1 MRCGLSAT
9 YTGYLYDYLERK
21 NEKVPAEI
29 KKKTFARC
37 NMTEKPTRDKVYKS
51 LSSQSI
57 VVIVMGALEI
67 IVFAMM
73 SRLLT
78 PADFGYFAIITAVV
92 GVFQCLTEAGLG
104 SAVIQHSKATKEYI
118 STALGLSAI
127 LGAFF
132 AILLISL
139 ASPLSDLMGHGD
151 KLATSFRLMSVTL
164 LLCSIN
170 SVARAVFMRSLD
182 FMKFGWCQIIAYVI
196 SSAIGIGMAMKG
208 YGIDSVIASAVANA
222 IFMTIILFW
231 VSGMRLNFKI
241 YNHHVKE
248 IVSYG
253 GWLTGSVVVRR
264 ITTELDKFIL
274 TRLIPVSSIGAY
286 NRPSGFISRITD
298 QVNGVYDTVLFPILS
313 RVKDDSTKLQE
324 SFLKITSLI
333 SWFSAILMFCFILGS
348 QILIDVFFGA
358 DWCWLI
364 DLFKVLSVSVLFLAY
379 SRIGDCY
386 FRSIGLVKP
395 YFYVRVATCLLTLLC
410 VYVGCR
416 YDIMCVAIGV
426 VVSRI
431 LDSVIKYVY
440 LAIKM
445 SVKFSDIIRAIL
457 YPTWLTILVFTAC
470 YEATPYIPHGE
481 YFSLF
486 MFVIIG
492 VFLLIFTPRLFG
504 RIYYDN
510 VYLVVK
516 SKVCGYIQ
524 KITNK
529 AR

>member
-1 MRCGLSAT
+1 MEG
-9 YTGYLYDYLERK
+9 K
-21 NEKVPAEI
+21 N
-29 KKKTFARC
+29 
-37 NMTEKPTRDKVYKS
+37 TRSEVYKGMF
-51 LSSQSI
+51 SQSF
-57 VVIVMGALEI
+57 VTIVMGILEI
-67 IVFAMM
+67 GVFALM

-78 PADFGYFAIITAVV
+78 IEDFGYYAIITAVV

-104 SAVIQHSKATKEYI
+104 SAVIQQSKATKEYV

-132 AILLISL
+132 AILLVVL
-139 ASPLSDLMGHGD
+139 ASPLSELMGYGD
-151 KLATSFRLMSVTL
+151 TLALSFRVMSITL

-182 FMKFGWCQIIAYVI
+182 FMKFGWCQILAYVV
-196 SSAIGIGMAMKG
+196 SSAIGIGMAMNG

-222 IFMTIILFW
+222 ILMTIILFW
-231 VSGMRLNFKI
+231 VSGMRLNFRI
-241 YNHHVKE
+241 HNHHVKE

-286 NRPSGFISRITD
+286 NRPSGFIIRITD

-313 RVKDDSTKLQE
+313 RVKDDSTKLRE

-333 SWFSAILMFCFILGS
+333 SWFSAILMFCFVLGS
-348 QILIDVFFGA
+348 QILIDIFFGS

-364 DLFKVLSVSVLFLAY
+364 DLFRVLSISVLFLAY
-379 SRIGDCY
+379 SRVGDCY

-416 YDIMCVAIGV
+416 YDIMGVAIGV
-426 VVSRI
+426 VVSRF
-431 LDSVIKYVY
+431 LDSVIKYAY
-440 LAIKM
+440 LAIEM
-445 SVKFSDIIRAIL
+445 SVKFSDVVKAAL
-457 YPTWLTILVFTAC
+457 SSTWLTLLIFTIC
-470 YEATPYIPHGE
+470 YVIIPYIPHGE
-481 YFSLF
+481 YVSLF
-486 MFVIIG
+486 LFIIMG
-492 VFLLIFTPRLFG
+492 VFLLIFTPKLFG

-510 VYLVVK
+510 VYLVAK
-516 SKVCGYIQ
+516 SKICGYIQ
-524 KITNK
+524 KKTNK